1 MDSTRRTLVATLV
14 AISCAA
20 PLWAAQAPAPA
31 GAPVLTKEEMT
42 TFLLNARIGSKRPA
56 GSGVTNSKRA
66 TLTDGT
72 VTHDA
77 HIQTVDVA
85 MPIFQAGKA
94 SETNFKD
101 TYRFNI
107 AGYRLADLL
116 GIRVPVSVERRV
128 DGAWASVTW
137 WVDNVGMDEEDRIK
151 KGVAGP
157 EPLRTTQQ
165 LTTMRVFDEL
175 IQNKDRNQG
184 NILWTKDWTLW
195 LIDHTRAFRL
205 GRELLRPDRLVRVDR
220 ELLARLRA
228 LTTETVSAAVGESLR
243 KDELAAVMARRDLLV
258 KHFDDRITRA
268 GEANVLFTMAP
279 AGATARA
286 DQDKSQ

>member
-1 MDSTRRTLVATLV
+1 MDSTRRSLVATLV

-31 GAPVLTKEEMT
+31 STSALTKEEMT
-42 TFLLNARIGSKRPA
+42 TFLLNARIGAKRNA
-56 GSGVTNSKRA
+56 GGGVTDSKRA

-72 VTHDA
+72 ITHDA
-77 HIQTVDVA
+77 HIQTVDIA
-85 MPIFQAGKA
+85 RPLFQAGKA

-107 AGYRLADLL
+107 AGYRLAELL

-128 DGAWASVTW
+128 DGAQASVTW
-137 WVDNVGMDEEDRIK
+137 WVDNVGMDEERRIK

-157 EPLRTTQQ
+157 DPGRTTQQ

-184 NILWTKDWTLW
+184 NIIWTTDWTLW

-205 GRELLRPDRLVRVDR
+205 GRELLRPDRLVRIDR
-220 ELLARLRA
+220 DLLVRLRT
-228 LTTETVSAAVGESLR
+228 LTTENVSTAVGESLR

-268 GEANVLFTMAP
+268 GEGNVLFTTGP
-279 AGATARA
+279 AAAAVRA
-286 DQDKSQ
+286 DPDRSQ